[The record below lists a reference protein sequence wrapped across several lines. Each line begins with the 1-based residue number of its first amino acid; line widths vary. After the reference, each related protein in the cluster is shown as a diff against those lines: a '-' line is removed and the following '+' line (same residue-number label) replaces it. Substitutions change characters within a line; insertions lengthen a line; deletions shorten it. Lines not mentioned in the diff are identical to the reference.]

1 MMACNCHGKNGES
14 VRFAKPLDQC
24 TTCAKK
30 HIVKAWNLFNEFTY
44 TDDNRDVISGQL
56 RNAVDHLMY
65 DNKEIALLA
74 RDLAVLIEENK
85 DEEIQDK
92 WDILL
97 KKIRFAFYCDHLD
110 AKERLIAL
118 QKQHNPEEK

>member
-1 MMACNCHGKNGES
+1 MACSCHGKLGKA
-14 VRFAKPLDQC
+14 VTKTAPYDQC

-65 DNKEIALLA
+65 DHRDLALHV
-74 RDLAVLIEENK
+74 RDLAVLIEEAK
-85 DEEIQDK
+85 DTEITTEWNEVLTGVRK
-92 WDILL
+92 V
-97 KKIRFAFYCDHLD
+97 YHTDHPEV
-110 AKERLIAL
+110 AERLHKLSCTSA
-118 QKQHNPEEK
+118 